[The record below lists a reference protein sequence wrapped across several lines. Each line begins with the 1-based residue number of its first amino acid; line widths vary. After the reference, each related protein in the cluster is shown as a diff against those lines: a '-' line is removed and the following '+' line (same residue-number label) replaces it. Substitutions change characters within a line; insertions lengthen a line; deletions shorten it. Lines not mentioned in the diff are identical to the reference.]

1 MSEGKPPGLRER
13 KRAAARARV
22 EEIALDLCLRHGY
35 ESVTVAQICATAE
48 IAQSTF
54 FNYFGSKDEAI
65 LGRPP
70 RPTSRAIEGFIAA
83 DGPLLGDLLLLIT
96 GARDAVGSLE
106 LFGRRVELIDGS
118 PQLRARMLGRA
129 EADSWQ
135 TDAVERRLRRGTRL
149 AAPAIAECAQLATA
163 LAMSILRHAV
173 GSSQATP
180 GDEWD
185 DRLRHSLALAQN
197 LLTGESSAPGPAR
210 TAPRRVPGKERAGS
224 LWTSRAALG

>member
-22 EEIALDLCLRHGY
+22 EEIALDLCLLHGY
-35 ESVTVAQICATAE
+35 ESVTVAQICAAAE

-70 RPTSRAIEGFIAA
+70 RPTSRAIEAFIAA
-83 DGPLLGDLLLLIT
+83 DGPLLGDLLSLLIT

-106 LFGRRVELIDGS
+106 LFGRRAELIDGNA
-118 PQLRARMLGRA
+118 QLRARMLGRA

-149 AAPAIAECAQLATA
+149 AAPAIAERAQLATA

-180 GDEWD
+180 GAEWD
-185 DRLRHSLALAQN
+185 DRLRHSLALAQS
-197 LLTGESSAPGPAR
+197 LLTRDSPAAGR
-210 TAPRRVPGKERAGS
+210 ATAPLRSRRGTVDGS
-224 LWTSRAALG
+224 AWRRLT